1 MLHAIIAAVVLILAD
16 PAPPDVDPSLPTMAG
31 LIERYRADLG
41 SVRRF
46 HDAPMSTSAL
56 ERGEAFHREWL
67 GRLDSVDFDALGVDG
82 KAEHVLLR
90 EHVRFEI
97 DQAEYEREQLAEI
110 EPLVPFVEPIVGLLE
125 ARRRLEPLDQ
135 RKAAQTL
142 DELAER
148 IAEATG
154 ELEEAQD
161 ERDRVLA
168 RRAAIQLDRLA
179 WGLRSWYNFYDGYD
193 PLFSWWCEKPYDACS
208 AALRTHSETLRE
220 KVAGIKGDEDPVI
233 GDPVGR
239 DVLLRM
245 LEHEMIAY
253 TPEQL
258 IAVAERE
265 YDWCLDQMLQASD
278 ELGFGKDWKAALEH
292 VRDQHVPPG
301 EQPAMIAEMAHEAT
315 AFIEENG
322 LITVPEL
329 CKKTWRMSMMS
340 PARQQVSPYFLG
352 GETIIV
358 SYPTDSMEHA
368 DKLASMRG
376 NNRHFSR
383 AVVHHEVIP
392 GHGLQRF
399 MMERYRTH
407 RDLFYTPFWME
418 GWALYWEMRLWDMDF
433 AQGPEDRV
441 GMLFWRMHR
450 CARIIFS
457 LRFHLG
463 EITAE
468 EAVDY
473 LVENVGHLRRNATAE
488 VRRSVNGDYPPL
500 YQAAYMLG
508 GLQFRALHEELVEK
522 GDMTEREF
530 HDAVLRHN
538 AIAVEALRAILRGEE
553 LGKDHAASWYFAGD
567 IDREGN

>member
-1 MLHAIIAAVVLILAD
+1 PD
-16 PAPPDVDPSLPTMAG
+16 PTLPTMAG

-41 SVRRF
+41 SVSRF
-46 HDAPMSTSAL
+46 HDTPMSVAAIQHA
-56 ERGEAFHREWL
+56 EAFNGRWL
-67 GRLDSVDFDALGVDG
+67 DRLGSVDFESLDVEGR
-82 KAEHVLLR
+82 AEHVLLR
-90 EHVRFEI
+90 EHLAFEI
-97 DQAEYEREQLAEI
+97 DQARYERDQLAEI
-110 EPLVPFVEPIVGLLE
+110 EPLAPFTEPLVAMLEAHRRMEPID
-125 ARRRLEPLDQ
+125 ARR
-135 RKAAQTL
+135 AADTL
-142 DELAER
+142 NELAPR
-148 IAEATG
+148 IKEATNALKEAEA
-154 ELEEAQD
+154 

-179 WGLRSWYNFYDGYD
+179 WSLRSWYSFYNGYD
-193 PLFSWWCEKPYDACS
+193 PMFSWWCEKPYQAC
-208 AALRTHSETLRE
+208 ADALRKHSETLRE
-220 KVAGIKGDEDPVI
+220 RVAGIKGDEDPVI

-245 LEHEMIAY
+245 LRHEMIAY
-253 TPEQL
+253 TPEEL
-258 IAVAERE
+258 IAIAERE
-265 YDWCLDQMLQASD
+265 YAWCLEQMLAASN
-278 ELGFGKDWKAALEH
+278 ELGYGDDWKAALEH
-292 VRDQHVPPG
+292 VRDLHVEPG
-301 EQPAMIAEMAHEAT
+301 EQPAMIAEMAREAI
-315 AFIEENG
+315 AFLEARD

-329 CKKTWRMSMMS
+329 AAQTWRMSMMS
-340 PARQQVSPYFLG
+340 PERQKVSPYFLG

-358 SYPTDSMEHA
+358 SYPTSGMEHD

-376 NNRHFSR
+376 NNRHFAR

-399 MMERYRTH
+399 MLDRYRTH
-407 RDLFYTPFWME
+407 RGMFYTPFWME
-418 GWALYWEMRLWDMDF
+418 GWALYWEMRLWDLGF

-450 CARIIFS
+450 CARIVFS

-468 EAVDY
+468 QAVDY

-508 GLQFRALHEELVEK
+508 GLQFRALHEELVTN

-530 HDAVLRHN
+530 HDAVMQHN
-538 AIAVEALRAILRGEE
+538 AIPIEMIRVIL
-553 LGKDHAASWYFAGD
+553 KDEQVDSDYEASWRFAG
-567 IDREGN
+567 

>member
-46 HDAPMSTSAL
+46 HDAPMSTAAL
-56 ERGEAFHREWL
+56 ERGEAFQREWL
-67 GRLDSVDFDALGVDG
+67 DRLGKVDFDGLDAEGR
-82 KAEHVLLR
+82 AEHVLLR
-90 EHVRFEI
+90 EHARFEI
-97 DQAEYEREQLAEI
+97 DQATYDREQLAEI
-110 EPLVPFVEPIVGLLE
+110 EPLVPFVEPIVALLE
-125 ARRRLEPLDQ
+125 ARRNLESIDQ
-135 RKAAQTL
+135 RRAAGTL
-142 DELAER
+142 DELARR
-148 IAEATG
+148 IGEATG
-154 ELEEAQD
+154 ELEESEG

-179 WGLRSWYNFYDGYD
+179 WSLRSWYNFHDGYD
-193 PLFSWWCEKPYDACS
+193 PLFSWWCEKPYEACS

-220 KVAGIKGDEDPVI
+220 KVAGIAGDEDPVI

-253 TPEQL
+253 TPEEL
-258 IAVAERE
+258 IAIAERE
-265 YDWCLDQMLQASD
+265 YAWCLEQMLAASN
-278 ELGFGKDWKAALEH
+278 ELGYGDDWKAALEH
-292 VRDQHVPPG
+292 VRDLHVEPG

-315 AFIEENG
+315 AFIEDHG

-329 CKKTWRMSMMS
+329 AKSTWRMSMMS
-340 PARQQVSPYFLG
+340 PQRQQVSPYFLG

-358 SYPTDSMEHA
+358 SYPTDTMEHA

-407 RDLFYTPFWME
+407 RGLFYTPFWME
-418 GWALYWEMRLWDMDF
+418 GWALYWEMRLWDMGF

-463 EITAE
+463 EITAAQ
-468 EAVDY
+468 AVDY

-508 GLQFRALHEELVEK
+508 GLQFVALHQELVVD
-522 GDMTEREF
+522 GDMTERDF
-530 HDAVLRHN
+530 HDAVLQHN
-538 AIAVEALRAILRGEE
+538 AIPVEMLRAILRGDEIDE
-553 LGKDHAASWYFAGD
+553 GHRAGWRFAGD
-567 IDREGN
+567 IEAEGR